1 MTGRPAGKTS
11 GLLMKEIRENKRGD
25 FGEKTRLSLLRNSLA
40 KLAEEGGF
48 EPPVPSRVRQFSKLL
63 VSATHPSFLILL
75 TR

>member
-11 GLLMKEIRENKRGD
+11 GLLMEEIRENKRGD
-25 FGEKTRLSLLRNSLA
+25 LGEKTRPSLLRNSLA
-40 KLAEEGGF
+40 ELAEEGGF